1 MIDGK
6 LTHNLAKTTSRKH
19 SLSTKLLVSVIVWVV
34 GGLIVTGY
42 ALAFL
47 WQLESGGIMINQAG
61 SLRMRVY
68 HMIIILDKPYHE
80 RELNDQEKGF
90 SQTLTTLKTFDNSSF
105 LLSRSTDVERQIDH
119 VNQNWFN
126 HILPLIE
133 QHNTNQT
140 KINHEELNTI
150 DRFVDDIDQLVK
162 MMEVKNTQHI
172 SWLRF
177 IQTLLIVMVVF
188 SAFSAIYLLYRL
200 VIAPLSILQQGIMQL
215 SQGNLSTRILLN
227 KQDEF
232 GIVSLGFNEMA
243 ENLADL
249 YTNLEHKVSEKTAEL
264 EQNNHELSSMYEM
277 SAFLR
282 KPNTQD
288 IMTQGFLKHII
299 TISQASAGSIRL
311 LDKINQRL
319 NYVASQGL
327 PDELLSAPE
336 CSSLNDCF
344 CGAIARQEKNNK
356 LAINLLS
363 TPSDENYC
371 IKKLFKHLVIFK
383 IKHNDNELGVMMLY
397 YKDSISMLSPQTRHL
412 IEMLTA
418 QLAVAIENQQLI
430 LSDKQLAIMEERN
443 LMAQGLHDSI
453 AQSLSFLNLQVQM
466 LKSALTHQ
474 ESKQTQQH
482 VNFIEQGIQ
491 ECYDD
496 VRELLLNFRV
506 RLDKKETFEDVIE
519 KLITRFQAQTQIGVH
534 VQRTGSGPSLN
545 QQQQLQAIFILQEA
559 LSNVRKHAKCNQ
571 VMLKI
576 MYDEDFSLSIS
587 DNGCGFD
594 KNEIAG
600 KKNQHVGLSIMSER
614 AAKISAIITIDSHIN
629 QGTTITL
636 TIPKEQRGVL

>member
-1 MIDGK
+1 
-6 LTHNLAKTTSRKH
+6 
-19 SLSTKLLVSVIVWVV
+19 
-34 GGLIVTGY
+34 
-42 ALAFL
+42 
-47 WQLESGGIMINQAG
+47 
-61 SLRMRVY
+61 
-68 HMIIILDKPYHE
+68 
-80 RELNDQEKGF
+80 
-90 SQTLTTLKTFDNSSF
+90 
-105 LLSRSTDVERQIDH
+105 
-119 VNQNWFN
+119 
-126 HILPLIE
+126 
-133 QHNTNQT
+133 
-140 KINHEELNTI
+140 
-150 DRFVDDIDQLVK
+150 
-162 MMEVKNTQHI
+162 
-172 SWLRF
+172 
-177 IQTLLIVMVVF
+177 
-188 SAFSAIYLLYRL
+188 
-200 VIAPLSILQQGIMQL
+200 MQL

-534 VQRTGSGPSLN
+534 VQRSSYRPYSFCKRHYLMCENMLN
-545 QQQQLQAIFILQEA
+545 AIKLCLKLCMMKTFLCRFQITAVDLIKTRSPAKKTSTLGFRSCLSVRPKFRQLLQ
-559 LSNVRKHAKCNQ
+559 LIH
-571 VMLKI
+571 I
-576 MYDEDFSLSIS
+576 SI
-587 DNGCGFD
+587 
-594 KNEIAG
+594 KVP
-600 KKNQHVGLSIMSER
+600 HL
-614 AAKISAIITIDSHIN
+614 
-629 QGTTITL
+629 
-636 TIPKEQRGVL
+636 P